1 MAQTDQKDVEKLS
14 FEQAI
19 DELRSIVERIE
30 QGQVSLEE
38 SLRQYER
45 GMVLIRHCRNI
56 LQQAEER
63 IEKVSMDQQV
73 QQDQRQQ

>member
-1 MAQTDQKDVEKLS
+1 MAQTNRKDVEKLS

-56 LQQAEER
+56 LQQAEKR
-63 IEKVSMDQQV
+63 IEKVSMDQQA
-73 QQDQRQQ
+73 QQGQTQ

>member
-56 LQQAEER
+56 LQQAEKR

>member
-1 MAQTDQKDVEKLS
+1 MAQTNRKDVEKLS

-56 LQQAEER
+56 LQQAEKR

-73 QQDQRQQ
+73 QQGQTQ